1 MSILVQPTVSNF
13 GESELPFDD
22 AERVFHLCPDPR
34 LISVPAALAVGQ
46 RPVAT
51 AFAFVAALFEEAKG
65 HYWP

>member
-1 MSILVQPTVSNF
+1 MSILIQPTVSNF
-13 GESELPFDD
+13 GESELAFNG
-22 AERVFHLCPDPR
+22 AERVFLLCPDPR
-34 LISVPAALAVGQ
+34 LISVPVSLFVGQ